1 MLARAV
7 PKPGALLGCLP
18 ARAGGCRWAGGA
30 ATPIPPAPLPF
41 NQLPGDWRAGWL
53 NLYRF
58 WQEGGFHSVHHIM
71 ARKFQRF
78 GPIYR

>member
-1 MLARAV
+1 MLARAA
-7 PKPGALLGCLP
+7 PKPGTLRGCAPALS
-18 ARAGGCRWAGGA
+18 RWAGGA
-30 ATPIPPAPLPF
+30 VTPAMPTPRPF

-58 WQEGGFHSVHHIM
+58 WQEGGLHNVHHIM
-71 ARKFQRF
+71 ARKFQQF

>member
-7 PKPGALLGCLP
+7 PKPGALRGRP
-18 ARAGGCRWAGGA
+18 PAGGCRRTRRA
-30 ATPIPPAPLPF
+30 ATSIPPTPRPF

-58 WQEGGFHSVHHIM
+58 WQEGGFHNVHHIM
-71 ARKFQRF
+71 ARKFQQF

>member
-1 MLARAV
+1 MLARAA
-7 PKPGALLGCLP
+7 PKPGALLACTLT
-18 ARAGGCRWAGGA
+18 RAGGCRRAGGA
-30 ATPIPPAPLPF
+30 VTSVPSTPRPF

-58 WQEGGFHSVHHIM
+58 WQEGGFHNVHHIM
-71 ARKFQRF
+71 ARKFQQF